1 MKSQQSPI
9 ELAVLDALGG
19 VMKKVNATHGL
30 LVCWGGFRSSIDR
43 DETQQYFHVR
53 LWDSDDLID
62 ELLKVYDKLDADI
75 RAQIP
80 LKRVWT
86 LAAADE

>member
-1 MKSQQSPI
+1 
-9 ELAVLDALGG
+9 
-19 VMKKVNATHGL
+19 MKKVNATHGL
-30 LVCWGGFRSSIDR
+30 LVCWGGFKSSIDR